1 MGPAPR
7 RRVRR
12 GPSLGPGSIRGLW
25 KVHPGTWVDP
35 KSLLGSR
42 SWGSWS
48 LAHVGISGAHP
59 CALKI
64 RGFPPPDPRHRPAVA
79 EASRPGAGRRHRHD
93 LVCAHDRAPGHAR
106 THRGAALLARALT
119 EEAALATND
128 LGDLRGGCAN
138 VPPVWPALRHAAP
151 LRDVLKFP

>member
-64 RGFPPPDPRHRPAVA
+64 RGFPPPTQGIARPSLRHLAPERAGDIGMTWSVLTTVPRATP
-79 EASRPGAGRRHRHD
+79 
-93 LVCAHDRAPGHAR
+93 
-106 THRGAALLARALT
+106 ALT
-119 EEAALATND
+119 VAPPCLLELSPKRLPWQRTIWGICGVGARMCRPCGQPCAT
-128 LGDLRGGCAN
+128 LR
-138 VPPVWPALRHAAP
+138 L
-151 LRDVLKFP
+151 